1 MTSDVQGNR
10 PLSEDELQELV
21 ASSDAGARN
30 PVGAVGLS
38 LAVIAVSWSVFQVVL
53 ASPLAN
59 YLLPGAVN
67 NNSRLIHLAFALM
80 LGFMA
85 YPAMGRES
93 RNLVSFALGHLG
105 TVLGL
110 GAFSVA
116 LILTLS
122 PEISMNTAVLMG
134 AVIAVILVIPTY
146 LNGSGFATPLERAV
160 SALGVFC
167 AILVLSYSGFAIIG
181 QYLAGGWSGTLK
193 IGASVLGLVTAFW
206 VLMVYVRQWKTP
218 ESDFIPI
225 QDWALAAAGVFV
237 SVYGFLNYQKIVDSG
252 GLADNIDKF
261 YALAG
266 LLILFEAA
274 RRALGPAMAIIA
286 TVFLAYVFFGSSEYV
301 PEVIRW
307 KGASLKKAMSH
318 MWITSEGVFG
328 IALGVSTKFVF
339 LFVLFGALLDK
350 AGAGNYFIKMA
361 FGALGHLRGG
371 PAKAAVVGSAATGL
385 ISGSSIANVVTTGT
399 FTIPLMKRV
408 GFSSEQAG
416 AVEVASSVNGQ
427 IMPPVMGAAAFL
439 MVEYVGISYVEVITH
454 ALLPASISYI
464 ALVYIVHLEA
474 VKRNMPTLGN
484 REVHMARTIL
494 GMASFFAVFAGL
506 CYGTQFPVDAA
517 YKWAPSIA
525 GILMFGVVFAV
536 YVTLVALASKTP
548 DLEPDD
554 PNAKEVELPDV
565 AKIYTAGLHYLLP
578 IIVLVYF
585 LMIEQKS
592 PGLSAFW
599 ATALLF
605 VILLTQKPLKAIFRN
620 QSNLSAT
627 FVEGATDLWNGMI
640 DGSRN
645 MIGIALATATAGV
658 IVGTVTLTGVGQV
671 MADLVESMAY
681 GLTYIS
687 ALGVHAISPITDVVG
702 ITSFQGTVAERAA
715 DMTGTILVFVLI
727 CVGLLSLVLGM
738 GLPTTANYIV
748 VSSLMAGVVVELGAQ
763 SGLIVPLIA
772 VHLFVFY
779 FGIMAD
785 VTPPVGL
792 ASFAAAAVSG
802 GDAIRTGFV
811 AFFYSLRTVAL
822 PFVFIFNTDLLLIDV
837 TWAQGLLV
845 AISATIAI
853 LVFTAGTMGY
863 FLTRSR
869 FYESVLLVVVAFAL
883 FRPDFFMNRIMP
895 PHTAVAPIE
904 LVQALDAAETGGEF
918 RITVAG
924 PDFDTAE
931 MISTTLVIAVS
942 DTSSGAEVADNA
954 GLVLLPEGDQMN
966 LDAPGFGTPAEQ
978 DLGNFDFYGDTPVQI
993 TAILAP
999 AEQMPKELV
1008 FLPALLLLA
1017 FVTLMQRGRVRKE
1030 GELA

>member
-1 MTSDVQGNR
+1 MTSDAQGNR
-10 PLSEDELQELV
+10 PLSEEELQELV

-30 PVGAVGLS
+30 PVGSVGLF
-38 LAVIAVSWSVFQVVL
+38 LAIVAVIWSVFQVAL

-59 YLLPGAVN
+59 LLLPGSVI
-67 NNSRLIHLAFALM
+67 NNSRQIHLAFAIFLAYA
-80 LGFMA
+80 A
-85 YPAMGRES
+85 YPALKS
-93 RNLVSFALGHLG
+93 
-105 TVLGL
+105 
-110 GAFSVA
+110 
-116 LILTLS
+116 S
-122 PEISMNTAVLMG
+122 PRGYVPVQDWL
-134 AVIAVILVIPTY
+134 
-146 LNGSGFATPLERAV
+146 
-160 SALGVFC
+160 
-167 AILVLSYSGFAIIG
+167 FAI
-181 QYLAGGWSGTLK
+181 AGAG
-193 IGASVLGLVTAFW
+193 I
-206 VLMVYVRQWKTP
+206 
-218 ESDFIPI
+218 
-225 QDWALAAAGVFV
+225 AL
-237 SVYGFLNYQKIVDSG
+237 YGYIFYQKIVDSG
-252 GLADNIDKF
+252 GLADDVDKLF
-261 YALAG
+261 ALAG
-266 LLILFEAA
+266 LLLLFEAA

-286 TVFLAYVFFGSSEYV
+286 TIFLLYVFFGSSDYV

-408 GFSSEQAG
+408 GFTSEQAG
-416 AVEVASSVNGQ
+416 SVEVASSVNGQ

-454 ALLPASISYI
+454 AFLPAAISYI

-484 REVHMARTIL
+484 RVVSMGRTIG
-494 GMASFFAVFAGL
+494 GMALFFAGFAAL
-506 CYGTQFPVDAA
+506 CYGVQYPVKWIVAAMPGASGLTLSALVVAA
-517 YKWAPSIA
+517 Y
-525 GILMFGVVFAV
+525 
-536 YVTLVALASKTP
+536 VALLWLASGVD
-548 DLEPDD
+548 DLVPDD
-554 PNAKEVELPDV
+554 PNAEEVELPV
-565 AKIYTAGLHYLLP
+565 VGEIYKAGLHYLLP

-605 VILLTQKPLKAIFRN
+605 VILLTQKPLKAIFRG
-620 QSNLSAT
+620 QSDMANAFMQGVS
-627 FVEGATDLWNGMI
+627 DLWHGLI
-640 DGSRN
+640 DGARN

-671 MADLVESMAY
+671 MSELVEF
-681 GLTYIS
+681 IS
-687 ALGVHAISPITDVVG
+687 GGNL
-702 ITSFQGTVAERAA
+702 
-715 DMTGTILVFVLI
+715 ILMLVM
-727 CVGLLSLVLGM
+727 VGLLSLVLGM

-802 GDAIRTGFV
+802 GDAIRTGFT

-837 TWAQGLLV
+837 NWIQGILV

-863 FLTRSR
+863 FLSR
-869 FYESVLLVVVAFAL
+869 NRIYESILLIFAAFAL
-883 FRPDFFMNRIMP
+883 FRPDFFMDRIMP
-895 PHTAVAPIE
+895 PFAQVPPAQ
-904 LVQALDAAETGGEF
+904 LVQALDEAEPGAEL
-918 RITVAG
+918 RITVEG
-924 PDFDTAE
+924 PDFDTSGTK
-931 MISTTLVIAVS
+931 STTMILTADGTGGQAAV
-942 DTSSGAEVADNA
+942 DAY
-954 GLVLLPEGDQMN
+954 GLLLLEEDGVVKLEEPM
-966 LDAPGFGTPAEQ
+966 FGTPAAPNLES
-978 DLGNFDFYGDTPVQI
+978 FDFYADEPVQI
-993 TAILAP
+993 TSIKAP
-999 AEQMPKELV
+999 ASQLPKELI
-1008 FLPALLLLA
+1008 FIPALLLVALVA
-1017 FVTLMQRGRVRKE
+1017 FLQRGRAREEE
-1030 GELA
+1030 GVTA

>member
-1 MTSDVQGNR
+1 MSSDTQSNR
-10 PLSEDELQELV
+10 PLSEEELQDLV
-21 ASSDAGARN
+21 ASSDAGGRN
-30 PVGAVGLS
+30 PVGNVGIF
-38 LAVIAVSWSVFQVVL
+38 LAIVAAIWSIFQVVL
-53 ASPLAN
+53 ASPISN
-59 YLLPGAVN
+59 YVLPGSVV
-67 NNSRLIHLAFALM
+67 NNSRQFHLAFAMFLA
-80 LGFMA
+80 FAA
-85 YPAMGRES
+85 YPALKS
-93 RNLVSFALGHLG
+93 
-105 TVLGL
+105 
-110 GAFSVA
+110 
-116 LILTLS
+116 S
-122 PEISMNTAVLMG
+122 PRG
-134 AVIAVILVIPTY
+134 Y
-146 LNGSGFATPLERAV
+146 
-160 SALGVFC
+160 
-167 AILVLSYSGFAIIG
+167 
-181 QYLAGGWSGTLK
+181 
-193 IGASVLGLVTAFW
+193 
-206 VLMVYVRQWKTP
+206 
-218 ESDFIPI
+218 IPI
-225 QDWALAAAGVFV
+225 QDWIMGLLGAFVAL
-237 SVYGFLNYQKIVDSG
+237 YGYFFYDKIVNAG
-252 GLADNIDKF
+252 GLADDTDKWV
-261 YALAG
+261 ALGG
-266 LLILFEAA
+266 LLLLFEAA

-286 TVFLAYVFFGSSEYV
+286 TIFLAYVFFGSSEYV

-416 AVEVASSVNGQ
+416 SVEVASSVNGQ

-454 ALLPASISYI
+454 AFLPAAISYI

-474 VKRNMPTLGN
+474 VKRNMPTLGD
-484 REVHMARTIL
+484 RDVHLARTVV
-494 GMASFFAVFAGL
+494 GMLSFFLVFAGL
-506 CYGTQFPVDAA
+506 CYSSQFPVDAVTS
-517 YKWAPSIA
+517 WAPSAA
-525 GILMFGVVFAV
+525 GLILSLIVCAIYVVLL
-536 YVTLVALASKTP
+536 YLAAQVP

-554 PNAKEVELPDV
+554 PNAKEVTLPVIAD
-565 AKIYTAGLHYLLP
+565 IYKAGLHYLLP

-605 VILLTQKPLKAIFRN
+605 VILLTQKPLKAIFRGESDVYN
-620 QSNLSAT
+620 RFIDGVA
-627 FVEGATDLWNGMI
+627 DLWQGLI
-640 DGSRN
+640 DGARN

-671 MADLVESMAY
+671 MADLVEFLSGGNLILM
-681 GLTYIS
+681 LIM
-687 ALGVHAISPITDVVG
+687 VG
-702 ITSFQGTVAERAA
+702 I
-715 DMTGTILVFVLI
+715 
-727 CVGLLSLVLGM
+727 LSLILGM

-802 GDAIRTGFV
+802 GDAIKTGFT

-837 TWAQGLLV
+837 TWVEGIIV
-845 AISATIAI
+845 AIFATIAI

-863 FLTRSR
+863 FLTHSR
-869 FYESVLLVVVAFAL
+869 IYESIALIFVAFAL
-883 FRPDFFMNRIMP
+883 FRPDFFMDRISP
-895 PHTAVAPIE
+895 PFQTVEPAAFEETIGQVPPGTE
-904 LVQALDAAETGGEF
+904 MRLV
-918 RITVAG
+918 VSG
-924 PDFDTAE
+924 PDFDTLE
-931 MISTTLVIAVS
+931 MVDTTVVV
-942 DTSSGAEVADNA
+942 TVGEEEGGATRVEAMGLLLFPED
-954 GLVLLPEGDQMN
+954 GLVKLEEPL
-966 LDAPGFGTPAEQ
+966 FGTPVAD
-978 DLGNFDFYGDTPVQI
+978 DLGNFDYYGDEAVRLTSVSLPSSQPPKQLI
-993 TAILAP
+993 YIP
-999 AEQMPKELV
+999 AMVL
-1008 FLPALLLLA
+1008 LGLIALL
-1017 FVTLMQRGRVRKE
+1017 QRGRAARQEV
-1030 GELA
+1030 LA

>member
-1 MTSDVQGNR
+1 MNSDTQSNR
-10 PLSEDELQELV
+10 PLSEEELQDLV
-21 ASSDAGARN
+21 ASSDAGGRN
-30 PVGAVGLS
+30 PVGNVGVF
-38 LAVIAVSWSVFQVVL
+38 LAIVAAIWSIFQVIL

-59 YLLPGAVN
+59 YVLPGSVLN
-67 NNSRLIHLAFALM
+67 NARQFHLAFALF
-80 LGFMA
+80 LAFAA
-85 YPAMGRES
+85 YPALKS
-93 RNLVSFALGHLG
+93 
-105 TVLGL
+105 
-110 GAFSVA
+110 
-116 LILTLS
+116 S
-122 PEISMNTAVLMG
+122 PRG
-134 AVIAVILVIPTY
+134 
-146 LNGSGFATPLERAV
+146 
-160 SALGVFC
+160 
-167 AILVLSYSGFAIIG
+167 
-181 QYLAGGWSGTLK
+181 
-193 IGASVLGLVTAFW
+193 
-206 VLMVYVRQWKTP
+206 
-218 ESDFIPI
+218 FIPI
-225 QDWALAAAGVFV
+225 QDWIMGLVGAFVAL
-237 SVYGFLNYQKIVDSG
+237 YGYFFYDKIVNAG
-252 GLADNIDKF
+252 GLADDTDKWV
-261 YALAG
+261 ALLG
-266 LLILFEAA
+266 LVLLFEAA

-286 TVFLAYVFFGSSEYV
+286 TIFLAYVFFGASEWV

-416 AVEVASSVNGQ
+416 SVEVASSVNGQ

-454 ALLPASISYI
+454 AFLPAAISYI

-474 VKRNMPTLGN
+474 VKRNMPTLGD
-484 REVHMARTIL
+484 RDVHLARTVV
-494 GMASFFAVFAGL
+494 GMLAFFLVFAGL
-506 CYGTQFPVDAA
+506 CYGSQFPVDAVTS
-517 YKWAPSIA
+517 WVPSAA
-525 GILMFGVVFAV
+525 GLVLSLIVCAV
-536 YVTLVALASKTP
+536 YVGLLYLAAQVQ

-554 PNAKEVELPDV
+554 PNAKEVTLPVIAD
-565 AKIYTAGLHYLLP
+565 IYKAGLHYLLP

-605 VILLTQKPLKAIFRN
+605 VILLTQKPLKALFRG
-620 QSNLSAT
+620 QSNLKNT
-627 FVEGATDLWNGMI
+627 FVDGVADLWQGLI
-640 DGSRN
+640 DGARN

-671 MADLVESMAY
+671 MADLVEFLS
-681 GLTYIS
+681 GGNL
-687 ALGVHAISPITDVVG
+687 
-702 ITSFQGTVAERAA
+702 
-715 DMTGTILVFVLI
+715 ILMLVM
-727 CVGLLSLVLGM
+727 VGLLSLILGM

-802 GDAIRTGFV
+802 GDAIKTGFT

-837 TWAQGLLV
+837 TWLEGITV
-845 AISATIAI
+845 AVFATIAI

-869 FYESVLLVVVAFAL
+869 IYESVALVLVAFAL
-883 FRPDFFMNRIMP
+883 FRPDYFMDRISP
-895 PHTAVAPIE
+895 PFKSVEPAAFEETIGQTRPGIDVR
-904 LVQALDAAETGGEF
+904 LV
-918 RITVAG
+918 VAG
-924 PDFDTAE
+924 PDFDTLE
-931 MISTTLVIAVS
+931 MVDTTVVVTVGDEEGGAARVEAMGLLLVPE
-942 DTSSGAEVADNA
+942 D
-954 GLVLLPEGDQMN
+954 GLIK
-966 LDAPGFGTPAEQ
+966 LDEPLFGTPVAD
-978 DLGNFDFYGDTPVQI
+978 DLGIFDYYGDEPVRLASVSLPSDQLPKQLVYI
-993 TAILAP
+993 PAMILLGLIA
-999 AEQMPKELV
+999 
-1008 FLPALLLLA
+1008 FL
-1017 FVTLMQRGRVRKE
+1017 QRGRAARQGVP
-1030 GELA
+1030 A